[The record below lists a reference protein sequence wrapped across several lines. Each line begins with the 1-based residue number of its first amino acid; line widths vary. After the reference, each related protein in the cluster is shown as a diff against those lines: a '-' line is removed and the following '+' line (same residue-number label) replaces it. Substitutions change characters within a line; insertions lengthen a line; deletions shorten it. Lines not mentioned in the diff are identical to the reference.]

1 MSMEIA
7 KDVNALV
14 NMTMQEL
21 LNNVTNK
28 QGIMH
33 TLEQLMTKRNN
44 LEMEN
49 VVKRSY
55 QIKHQQRINE
65 ITAEIRKEVAEATTS
80 DGKPEFSNDTKRTAE
95 TQIRAAKNEEII
107 YLTKQ
112 IESDKE
118 LITKNDLIIN
128 NLRKLI
134 EISLGLLKTL

>member
-7 KDVNALV
+7 KEVNALV
-14 NMTMQEL
+14 NLTMQEL

-28 QGIMH
+28 QGLLH

-49 VVKRSY
+49 VVKRAY
-55 QIKHQQRINE
+55 QVKHQQRINE
-65 ITAEIRKEVAEATTS
+65 ITAEIRKQVADAKTA
-80 DGKPEFSNDTKRTAE
+80 DGKPEFSNDTKRNAE
-95 TQIRAAKNEEII
+95 TQLRASSNQEII
-107 YLTKQ
+107 YLNKQ
-112 IESDKE
+112 MDTDKE
-118 LITKNDLIIN
+118 AITKNDLVIN